1 MQRYR
6 YSFTI
11 GMLALLSVVLSSCGT
26 STGTG
31 SGNSNPGTSTSGPV
45 RISTD
50 HTSYQPTDT
59 IQVTVTNQLS
69 KSIFAY
75 DTRAS
80 CSILGLDM
88 QVNGRW
94 QGASVAR
101 CPLGRMARW
110 VEIPVGKPYTA
121 TIQAGGL
128 SNVSFPP
135 GTYRLSLSYSMS
147 PTPTGL
153 SGLTTIY
160 SASLTVAAS

>member
-1 MQRYR
+1 MRRYR
-6 YSFTI
+6 YSFAF
-11 GMLALLSVVLSSCGT
+11 GMLAILSFVLSGCGT
-26 STGTG
+26 STG
-31 SGNSNPGTSTSGPV
+31 SGNSNPGTSTTGHV

-50 HTSYQPTDT
+50 HTSYQPGDA

-128 SNVSFPP
+128 STGSFPP
-135 GTYRLSLSYSMS
+135 GIYRLSLSYSMS

-160 SASLTVAAS
+160 SASLTVTAS